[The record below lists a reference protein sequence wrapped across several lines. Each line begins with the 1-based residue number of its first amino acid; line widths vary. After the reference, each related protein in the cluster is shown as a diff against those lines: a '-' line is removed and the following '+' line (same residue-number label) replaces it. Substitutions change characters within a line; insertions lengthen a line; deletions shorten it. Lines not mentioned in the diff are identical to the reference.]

1 MIFSVLS
8 FTLLKQIYTRLA
20 ANRTYYQPEI
30 ERGLVFQLRVKDAK
44 SYTNQSNDN
53 QEEHNEVW

>member
-8 FTLLKQIYTRLA
+8 FTLLKQIYIRLA
-20 ANRTYYQPEI
+20 ANRTYCQSKI

-44 SYTNQSNDN
+44 RYTNQSNDN